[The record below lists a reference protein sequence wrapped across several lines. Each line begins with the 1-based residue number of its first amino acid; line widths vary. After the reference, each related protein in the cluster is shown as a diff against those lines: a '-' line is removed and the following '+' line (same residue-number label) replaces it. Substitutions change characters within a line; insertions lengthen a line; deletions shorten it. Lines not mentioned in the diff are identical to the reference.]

1 METVA
6 FRMTLKP
13 GMREEYERR
22 HREIWPELADALRAA
37 DIRDYW
43 IFLDES
49 TGHLFASYKRTEPH
63 TTDALP
69 TLPVMRK
76 WWDFMAELMETHA
89 QRGDSAPVAV
99 PLIPVFHLS

>member
-13 GMREEYERR
+13 GMREEYEKR
-22 HREIWPELADALRAA
+22 HREIWPELADALREAG
-37 DIRDYW
+37 IRDYR

-49 TGHLFASYKRTEPH
+49 TGHLFAIHQRTDTH
-63 TTDALP
+63 TTDTLPALP
-69 TLPVMRK
+69 IMRK

-89 QRGDSAPVAV
+89 DNAPVTV
-99 PLIPVFHLS
+99 PLAPVFHLP

>member
-13 GMREEYERR
+13 GMRGEYEKR

-37 DIRDYW
+37 GIRDYW

-49 TGHLFASYKRTEPH
+49 TGHLFASYKRTETH

-69 TLPVMRK
+69 ALPVMRK
-76 WWDFMAELMETHA
+76 WWDHMAELMETHA
-89 QRGDSAPVAV
+89 DNAPIAT
-99 PLIPVFHLS
+99 PLAPVFHLP

>member
-1 METVA
+1 METLA

-13 GMREEYERR
+13 GMRDEYERR

-37 DIRDYW
+37 GIRDYW

-49 TGHLFASYKRTEPH
+49 TGHLFATLKREASH

-69 TLPVMRK
+69 SLPVMRK
-76 WWDFMAELMETHA
+76 WWESMADLMETNPDRSPV
-89 QRGDSAPVAV
+89 QRFALV
-99 PLIPVFHLS
+99 PVFHLP

>member
-37 DIRDYW
+37 GIRDYR

-49 TGHLFASYKRTEPH
+49 TGHLFAIHQRTPDH

-69 TLPVMRK
+69 TLPIMRK
-76 WWDFMAELMETHA
+76 WWDFMAGLMETHA
-89 QRGDSAPVAV
+89 DHAPVVV
-99 PLIPVFHLS
+99 PLTPVFHLP

>member
-13 GMREEYERR
+13 GMRDEYEKR

-37 DIRDYW
+37 GIRDYR
-43 IFLDES
+43 IFLDDS
-49 TGHLFASYKRTEPH
+49 NGHLFGIYQRTDTH

-69 TLPVMRK
+69 TLPIMRK
-76 WWDFMAELMETHA
+76 WWNLMAELMDTHA
-89 QRGDSAPVAV
+89 DNSPVTT
-99 PLIPVFHLS
+99 PLVPVFHLP

>member
-13 GMREEYERR
+13 GMREEYEQR

-37 DIRDYW
+37 GIRDYW

-49 TGHLFASYKRTEPH
+49 TGHLFASYKRTETH
-63 TTDALP
+63 RTDSLAA
-69 TLPVMRK
+69 LPVMRK
-76 WWDFMAELMETHA
+76 WWNHMAELMETHA
-89 QRGDSAPVAV
+89 DNAPIAT
-99 PLIPVFHLS
+99 PLAPVFHLP

>member
-6 FRMTLKP
+6 FRMTLKA

-37 DIRDYW
+37 GIRDYW

-49 TGHLFASYKRTEPH
+49 TGHLFATYKRTDTH
-63 TTDALP
+63 DTDALP
-69 TLPVMRK
+69 DLPVMRK
-76 WWDFMAELMETHA
+76 WWEFMAESMETHA
-89 QRGDSAPVAV
+89 DHAPVV
-99 PLIPVFHLS
+99 TPLAPVFHLA

>member
-6 FRMTLKP
+6 SRMTLKP
-13 GMREEYERR
+13 GMRAEYERR

-37 DIRDYW
+37 GIRDYR

-49 TGHLFASYKRTEPH
+49 TGHLFAIYQRTDTH

-69 TLPVMRK
+69 TLPIMRK
-76 WWDFMAELMETHA
+76 WWDTMAGLMDTHA
-89 QRGDSAPVAV
+89 DHAPVTV
-99 PLIPVFHLS
+99 PLEPVFHLP

>member
-13 GMREEYERR
+13 GMRDEYEKR
-22 HREIWPELADALRAA
+22 HREIWPELADALRDAG
-37 DIRDYW
+37 IRDYR

-49 TGHLFASYKRTEPH
+49 TGHLFASYRRTATH

-69 TLPVMRK
+69 SLPIMRK
-76 WWDFMAELMETHA
+76 WWDYMAELMDTHA
-89 QRGDSAPVAV
+89 DNAPVAV
-99 PLIPVFHLS
+99 PLVPVFHLP

>member
-13 GMREEYERR
+13 GMRGEYEKR

-37 DIRDYW
+37 GIRDYW

-49 TGHLFASYKRTEPH
+49 TGHLFASYKRTESH

-69 TLPVMRK
+69 ALPIMRK
-76 WWDFMAELMETHA
+76 WWGCMAELMETHP
-89 QRGDSAPVAV
+89 DNAPVAI
-99 PLIPVFHLS
+99 PLAPVFHLP

>member
-22 HREIWPELADALRAA
+22 HREIWPELADALTAA
-37 DIRDYW
+37 GIRDYW

-49 TGHLFASYKRTEPH
+49 TGHLFASYKRTETH
-63 TTDALP
+63 TTDKLPALP
-69 TLPVMRK
+69 IMRT
-76 WWDFMAELMETHA
+76 WWDYMADLMDTQA
-89 QRGDSAPVAV
+89 DNVPVAV
-99 PLIPVFHLS
+99 PLAPVFHLP

>member
-13 GMREEYERR
+13 GMREEYEQR
-22 HREIWPELADALRAA
+22 HREIWPELADALSAA
-37 DIRDYW
+37 GIRDYW

-49 TGHLFASYKRTEPH
+49 TGHLFATFKREASH
-63 TTDALP
+63 STDALP

-76 WWDFMAELMETHA
+76 WWDYMAELMATNP
-89 QRGDSAPVAV
+89 DNSPVST
-99 PLIPVFHLS
+99 PLVPVFHLP

>member
-22 HREIWPELADALRAA
+22 HREIWPELAEALRDAG
-37 DIRDYW
+37 IRDYR

-49 TGHLFASYKRTEPH
+49 TGHLFACYQRTATH

-69 TLPVMRK
+69 SLPIMRK

-89 QRGDSAPVAV
+89 DHAPVVV
-99 PLIPVFHLS
+99 PLTPVFHLP

>member
-13 GMREEYERR
+13 GMREEYEKR
-22 HREIWPELADALRAA
+22 HREIWPELADALRDAG
-37 DIRDYW
+37 IRDYR

-49 TGHLFASYKRTEPH
+49 TGHLFAIHQRMDTQ

-69 TLPVMRK
+69 SLPIMRK

-89 QRGDSAPVAV
+89 DNAPVTT
-99 PLIPVFHLS
+99 PLVPVFHLP

>member
-13 GMREEYERR
+13 GMREEYAKR

-37 DIRDYW
+37 GIRDYR

-49 TGHLFASYKRTEPH
+49 TGHLFAVYARTADH
-63 TTDALP
+63 TVDALP
-69 TLPVMRK
+69 GLPIMRA
-76 WWDFMAELMETHA
+76 WWDSMAELMDTHA
-89 QRGDSAPVAV
+89 DNAPVAL
-99 PLIPVFHLS
+99 PLTPVFHLP